1 MSSDVLSAEE
11 IDSLLTA
18 LSEGEIDIDED
29 EISTA
34 AAADSEL
41 LD

>member
-11 IDSLLTA
+11 IDSLLTT

-29 EISTA
+29 EISA